1 MAGGMRC
8 HSGQIELKGNDMSNT
23 NPLFGGGVDSLFGA
37 SGNPN
42 EYDIMVNLDDI
53 EIGSQVREEFEDENN
68 KLADLGRSLRENQL
82 QPILVRPNRPGS
94 EKPYLLVAG
103 ERRCRAARIEGMTQ
117 LWARVKDLTDEQA
130 EKAQVVENIHRKN
143 LTQIE
148 EAKKIEHDL
157 ETMSMDEVMAKYNIS
172 RTRLSKMM
180 GLLDLPEQ
188 AKRLVAEDLSA
199 DVESINAVKVIEK
212 IDPKKAKK
220 LVDDIKSG
228 GAKANV
234 RELVKAVKNEV
245 KPPKPKP
252 EKKPPKQAVE
262 ADHNRDLRPNRES
275 VGLVLGQAYSALF
288 LQKGKPKKVLD
299 TMSPDDREMI
309 EVWLRAFYDKG
320 AQSKD
325 AGRDMLLCMRDDLF
339 AADGVGAFALAA
351 FAYGLDRDAK
361 FSLLNILGSVQA

>member
-1 MAGGMRC
+1 
-8 HSGQIELKGNDMSNT
+8 MSNT
-23 NPLFGGGVDSLFGA
+23 NPLFGGGVDSLFGT

-53 EIGSQVREEFEDENN
+53 EIGSQVREEFEDESN

-82 QPILVRPNRPGS
+82 QPIIIRANRPGS

-103 ERRCRAARIEGMTQ
+103 ERRCRAARIEGLTQ
-117 LWARVKDLTDEQA
+117 LWARVKELSDEQA

-148 EAKKIEHDL
+148 EAKKIEHEL
-157 ETMSMDEVMAKYNIS
+157 ESLSMDEVMAKYNIS

-188 AKRLVAEDLSA
+188 AKRLVTEDLSA
-199 DVESINAVKVIEK
+199 DVEAINAVKVIEK
-212 IDPKKAKK
+212 ISPDKAKT

-234 RELVKAVKNEV
+234 REMVKAVKDEV
-245 KPPKPKP
+245 KPPKPKVDRP
-252 EKKPPKQAVE
+252 KPKKQPAKPSNN
-262 ADHNRDLRPNRES
+262 DDNTTDRLPNRES
-275 VGLVLGQAYSALF
+275 VALVLSLAYSALF
-288 LQKGKPKKVLD
+288 LQNVKPKTVLD
-299 TMSPDDREMI
+299 DMNTADREMI
-309 EVWLRAFYDKG
+309 DVWLRAFYDKG
-320 AQSKD
+320 VQSKD

-351 FAYGLDRDAK
+351 FAYGLDRDSK
-361 FSLLNILGSVQA
+361 FSLLNIFGSVKA